1 MTDAETPDLAPR
13 GADLPDAAADPP
25 LPETAAP
32 DAALPAGR
40 RPAPS
45 AQAASRARRIGGRPV
60 PGPRAEPGGQ
70 APRSED
76 LAAPRTARRSALAVP
91 TRAGA
96 LPEAPEPRTEAELRY
111 LNRLR
116 WIPAGVAGVA
126 AVVLAATVVWL
137 SHGVW
142 WAKPSPPDLRGEVL
156 AAAKT
161 CMPKVGSYDY
171 RSLDAS
177 LAQGLACSTGT
188 FRANY
193 ERAMKTV
200 VASLAPQT
208 KTIQTVSVT
217 RAGIVSVSP
226 DARQWVVLIY
236 GQQKIQNNTTAKTQ
250 PRYDLL
256 SVTVTMN
263 RVGNSWLISQESLAN

>member
-1 MTDAETPDLAPR
+1 MTDAETPTA
-13 GADLPDAAADPP
+13 GA
-25 LPETAAP
+25 AAP
-32 DAALPAGR
+32 DAATAESQPPVTTEAQAAGPIVR
-40 RPAPS
+40 RASPS
-45 AQAASRARRIGGRPV
+45 AQAASRARRIGGRPL
-60 PGPRAEPGGQ
+60 PGPIAQPSRAYSAPGPGSAAPASSRTTAVAPARAPAPAEPSTG
-70 APRSED
+70 RSG
-76 LAAPRTARRSALAVP
+76 PS
-91 TRAGA
+91 
-96 LPEAPEPRTEAELRY
+96 
-111 LNRLR
+111 RLR
-116 WIPAGVAGVA
+116 WIPAAVAGLA
-126 AVVLAATVVWL
+126 AVVLAVATVWL

-142 WAKPSPPDLRGEVL
+142 WAKRMAPDLRGEVL

-208 KTIQTVSVT
+208 KTIQTVSIT

-226 DARQWVVLIY
+226 DGRQWVVLIY

-263 RVGNSWLISQESLAN
+263 QVGKSWLISQEALAN